1 MTAAASSAPTVGIG
15 TSGQTLGDLTI
26 TEALPGALDANATY
40 SALEDNASSLQVL
53 ATDTT
58 TSAQADLD
66 IVAPVGVTFDTT
78 PTVTV
83 TSGNLQLGA
92 VTTGTGLTVDSSVT
106 AGNQGVLVIPI
117 QSSSTTASTIKIA
130 APEVTID
137 NTVPEGP
144 ITFKVEG
151 PAVDET
157 TFSGYT
163 SGNNITYSQL
173 FPNDTAAVAVNV
185 ATVGTAS
192 GTVTQSVYGT
202 AVFMIGQTSYTLNG
216 QSETMDVAPY
226 IKDSRT
232 FLPIRYVAEALGVP
246 DSSISFNNG
255 QVVINNNGAMVVL
268 NIGSTTMLVG
278 GAPVTMD
285 TAPEITSGRTCLP
298 VAWVAQALGAKITW
312 DAATQAVTVTF

>member
-1 MTAAASSAPTVGIG
+1 M
-15 TSGQTLGDLTI
+15 
-26 TEALPGALDANATY
+26 
-40 SALEDNASSLQVL
+40 
-53 ATDTT
+53 
-58 TSAQADLD
+58 
-66 IVAPVGVTFDTT
+66 APVGVTFDTT

-83 TSGNLQLGA
+83 TSGNLQLGT
-92 VTTGTGLTVDSSVT
+92 VTTGTGLTVDSIAT

-117 QSSSTTASTIKIA
+117 QSSSTTASTIKVA

-192 GTVTQSVYGT
+192 GTAQSVYGT
-202 AVFMIGQTSYTLNG
+202 AVFRIGQTSYTLNG
-216 QSETMDVAPY
+216 NPVTMDVAPY
-226 IKDSRT
+226 IKDSPD
-232 FLPIRYVAEALGVP
+232 LPADPLRRRVP
-246 DSSISFNNG
+246 
-255 QVVINNNGAMVVL
+255 
-268 NIGSTTMLVG
+268 GSAGFQHQL
-278 GAPVTMD
+278 
-285 TAPEITSGRTCLP
+285 
-298 VAWVAQALGAKITW
+298 Q
-312 DAATQAVTVTF
+312 